1 MNARASELR
10 SQSNRGL
17 NQTMPI
23 CERCGTENPLGFH
36 FCGGCAA
43 PLTEGAVDE
52 GARKVVTALFCDVA
66 DSTALGERLDPETVH
81 SILNRYFEELV
92 VTIVRHGGTVQ
103 KFAGDA
109 VLAVFGIPHTHEDDA
124 LRAVRAAAEIRDRLP
139 LIAADVGVVL
149 EFRTG
154 VNTGLVHTDQGRS
167 LAIGDAVNVAA
178 RLQAAAEPGEI
189 LLGSE
194 TLRMVR
200 DAVDVDGLTPLEL
213 KGKQSPVAAFRLLR
227 VDPVAPGLSRHQEG
241 ELVGRER
248 ELQLLREFWAATATA
263 AQPRCRLFTVIGTAG
278 VGKSRLVE
286 EFLGEL
292 AGSATIL
299 RGRCLHYGE
308 GITFWPILEAL
319 SAAGEQ
325 AREILDHLSRGSVA
339 APEEL
344 FWEVRALL
352 ETLARRRALVLHVDD
367 LHWAEPLL
375 IDLLGHLVE
384 LSRDAPIL
392 LLCTARP
399 ELLEDHVGWLQR
411 RIDAGMLTLE
421 PLARQDCEALLRQL
435 GDQLSEQTRDEVI
448 RISEGNPLFLQEMA
462 ALARRPGRLPRFRP
476 PSMPCWRPGWT
487 GSRRSSESRWSEARS
502 KDRSSTARRSTR
514 SPPRRPPEEIDE
526 RLEVLVRKDLIRQH
540 PPTLGT
546 DHAFRF
552 RHLLIR
558 DTAYAQLPMATRAE
572 LHARFADWL
581 EELAPELGELD
592 EIAGWHLEQT
602 VRYRRELRLPV
613 DPGIA
618 RRAAEHLY
626 TASRRASDR
635 SDSTGARSLLE
646 RALAVVPESEPLREA
661 VGIALAER
669 LIEVGD
675 LARAD
680 ELLSQAEHEGDEFGP
695 AALNRLEWLIYS
707 RPDEGFSLIE
717 AIQPRM
723 LDAFERAGD
732 QRGLAKAHWLAFWV
746 HWADS
751 RAALAAAEVRLAAE
765 HARAAGDTGL
775 WSRALGWYVASLIY
789 GPSDAA
795 AISSE
800 LEAISAEEPGP
811 YLAACVE
818 LGWAEARRLEGQF
831 APALGHAAT
840 ARETF
845 RSLGMRT
852 MAATCDQASAAIELS
867 RDRADAA
874 IGYLERSDAT
884 FADLGERAMRST
896 TQAML
901 GRALEQRGT
910 LDRARAAVEFA
921 EELSAPQDLANFVIT
936 HVVRARL
943 ALADGEDAAAERW
956 ARSAV
961 QHASRTDFLHAQ
973 AEASLELARVL
984 AALGSAGPARTEL
997 LVALDLFGLKGDRP
1011 GGAAVERLRAALP

>member
-1 MNARASELR
+1 
-10 SQSNRGL
+10 
-17 NQTMPI
+17 MPI

-43 PLTEGAVDE
+43 PLADAALGE

-189 LLGSE
+189 LLGSD

-200 DAVDVDGLTPLEL
+200 DAVDVDALTPLEL
-213 KGKQSPVAAFRLLR
+213 KGKQSPVAAFRLRR
-227 VDPVAPGLSRHQEG
+227 VDPVAPGVSRHQEG

-248 ELQLLREFWAATATA
+248 ELQLLREFWAATAAA
-263 AQPRCRLFTVIGTAG
+263 AQPRCRLFTIIGTAG

-286 EFLGEL
+286 ELLGEL

-319 SAAGEQ
+319 SSAGEQ

-339 APEEL
+339 TPEEL

-352 ETLARRRALVLHVDD
+352 ETLARRRALVLHVED
-367 LHWAEPLL
+367 LHWAEPML

-399 ELLEDHVGWLQR
+399 ELLEDHVGWMQR
-411 RIDAGMLTLE
+411 KIDAGMLTLE

-435 GDQLSEQTRDEVI
+435 GDQLSERTRDEVI

-462 ALARRPGRLPRFRP
+462 AL
-476 PSMPCWRPGWT
+476 
-487 GSRRSSESRWSEARS
+487 S
-502 KDRSSTARRSTR
+502 KDQDGSEIPPTIHALLAARLDRLTPLEREPLDRGAIEGQVFHSQAVHALA
-514 SPPRRPPEEIDE
+514 PRRPAEELDE
-526 RLEVLVRKDLIRQH
+526 RLEGLVRKDLIRQH

-558 DTAYAQLPMATRAE
+558 DTAYAQLPMATRAD

-592 EIAGWHLEQT
+592 EITGWHLEQT

-613 DPGIA
+613 DPAIA
-618 RRAAEHLY
+618 RRAAEHLH
-626 TASRRASDR
+626 TASRHASDR
-635 SDSTGARSLLE
+635 SDSIGARSMLE
-646 RALAVVPESEPLREA
+646 RALAVAPESEPVREA
-661 VGIALAER
+661 IGVALAER

-675 LARAD
+675 LTRAD

-707 RPDEGFSLIE
+707 RPDEGLRLIE
-717 AIQPRM
+717 SIQPRM

-765 HARAAGDTGL
+765 HARAAGDIGL

-845 RSLGMRT
+845 RALGMRT

-867 RDRADAA
+867 GDRAEAA

-910 LDRARAAVEFA
+910 LDGARAAVEFS

-936 HVVRARL
+936 HAVRARL
-943 ALADGEDAAAERW
+943 SLAAGDHAAAERW

-973 AEASLELARVL
+973 AEARFELARVL
-984 AALGSAGPARTEL
+984 AALGAAGPARTEL
-997 LVALDLFGLKGDRP
+997 LIARDLFARKGDRP